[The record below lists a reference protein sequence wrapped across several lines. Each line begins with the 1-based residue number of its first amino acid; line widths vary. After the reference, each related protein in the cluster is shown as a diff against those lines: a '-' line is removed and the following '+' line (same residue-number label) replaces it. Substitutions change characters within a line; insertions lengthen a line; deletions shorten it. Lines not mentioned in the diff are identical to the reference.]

1 MGTSYT
7 KEFTC
12 SDTSGSPTVDIND
25 FCYGQW
31 DDAADC
37 KVLLGV
43 IWCYQVLLGVTRC
56 YQVLLEVI
64 TKVSGRYR

>member
-25 FCYGQW
+25 FCYGKW

-43 IWCYQVLLGVTRC
+43 IWCF
-56 YQVLLEVI
+56 
-64 TKVSGRYR
+64 